1 MAYLAS
7 DKVTVFPCTGRGV
20 DYYSS
25 AKYLSEAN
33 LIHMVSAATNS
44 DSYVISAK
52 GGTIDFVLHGYLFH
66 VEGITAK
73 PCYAS
78 IKIMNGIIAGTDTGG
93 RYQGLSIDGSTQ
105 TGTSVYSLQLLDS
118 SGNVPSASLLR
129 INRNAVFNAGVIEID
144 GGTV

>member
-7 DKVTVFPCTGRGV
+7 DNVTVFPCIGRGV
-20 DYYSS
+20 AYYSS

-33 LIHMVSAATNS
+33 LIRMVSAATNS

-52 GGTIDFVLHGYLFH
+52 GGAIDFVLHGYLFH
-66 VEGITAK
+66 VEGVTTK

-78 IKIMNGIIAGTDTGG
+78 IEVTDGTIDGTDTGG
-93 RYQGLSIDGSTQ
+93 SYRGLSIDSSAR
-105 TGTSVYSLQLLDS
+105 TGASVYSLQLLDS
-118 SGNVPSASLLR
+118 NGNIPSSSLLR
-129 INRNAVFNAGVIEID
+129 INRNAVFNDGVIEID

>member
-7 DKVTVFPCTGRGV
+7 DKVTVFPCIGRGV

-25 AKYLSEAN
+25 AKYLSESN
-33 LIHMVSAATNS
+33 LVRMISAATNI
-44 DSYVISAK
+44 DSYVISAN

-66 VEGITAK
+66 VEGVTTK

-78 IKIMNGIIAGTDTGG
+78 IKTTGGIIAGTDTGG
-93 RYQGLSIDGSTQ
+93 SYQGLSIDGSAQ
-105 TGTSVYSLQLLDS
+105 TGASVYSLQLLDS

>member
-7 DKVTVFPCTGRGV
+7 NKVTVFPCIGRGV

-33 LIHMVSAATNS
+33 LIRMISAATNI
-44 DSYVISAK
+44 DSYVISAN

-66 VEGITAK
+66 VEGVTAK
-73 PCYAS
+73 PCYAG
-78 IKIMNGIIAGTDTGG
+78 IKIEGAVISGADSGG
-93 RYQGLSIDGSTQ
+93 VYEGLSISSSAP
-105 TGTSVYSLQLLDS
+105 TGTNIYSLQLLDS

-129 INRNAVFNAGVIEID
+129 INRNAVFNAGVIEIN

>member
-7 DKVTVFPCTGRGV
+7 DKVTVFPCIGRGV
-20 DYYSS
+20 GYYSS

-33 LIHMVSAATNS
+33 LIRMVSAATNS
-44 DSYVISAK
+44 DSYVISANA
-52 GGTIDFVLHGYLFH
+52 GTIDFVLHGYLFH
-66 VEGITAK
+66 VEGVTAK

-78 IKIMNGIIAGTDTGG
+78 IKITGGSIAGTDTGG
-93 RYQGLSIDGSTQ
+93 SYQGLSIDGSAQ
-105 TGTSVYSLQLLDS
+105 TGASVYSLQLLDS

-129 INRNAVFNAGVIEID
+129 INRNAVFNAGVIEIN